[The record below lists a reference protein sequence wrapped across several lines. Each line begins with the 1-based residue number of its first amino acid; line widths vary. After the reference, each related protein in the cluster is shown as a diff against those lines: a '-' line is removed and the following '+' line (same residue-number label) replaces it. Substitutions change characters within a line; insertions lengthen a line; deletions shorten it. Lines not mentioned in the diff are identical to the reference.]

1 LIFLFTPDSEKE
13 GLDIWI
19 CYSSFPCAC
28 EISYLSRLIGSIK
41 KKKTITPLL
50 LMICHGLIWSLIIYK
65 VKSASVLPWN
75 TSIHIKFTILP
86 FNNQKIENTLR
97 SKVVFSH
104 FIAQYNYSQTSK
116 KKQDSLYLNSVF
128 ESSYFLYNITTVYP
142 LVFFLW
148 KIKEFFFKFF
158 FCLIIAWG
166 EVKGVLVFW

>member
-1 LIFLFTPDSEKE
+1 
-13 GLDIWI
+13 
-19 CYSSFPCAC
+19 
-28 EISYLSRLIGSIK
+28 
-41 KKKTITPLL
+41 
-50 LMICHGLIWSLIIYK
+50 MNCHGLIWSLIIYK

-75 TSIHIKFTILP
+75 TSIHIKFTIFP

-104 FIAQYNYSQTSK
+104 FIAQYNYSHTWK

-142 LVFFLW
+142 LVFFFCARS
-148 KIKEFFFKFF
+148 KSFF

-166 EVKGVLVFW
+166 EVKGVLVFWEIRGLLDE

>member
-1 LIFLFTPDSEKE
+1 LIFLLIPNSER
-13 GLDIWI
+13 GVRCLNFLFI
-19 CYSSFPCAC
+19 
-28 EISYLSRLIGSIK
+28 ISMCMWNFLFKQTHCLYK

-50 LMICHGLIWSLIIYK
+50 LMNCHGLIWSLIIYK

-142 LVFFLW
+142 LVFFLC
-148 KIKEFFFKFF
+148 KIKEFFFNFF
-158 FCLIIAWG
+158 F
-166 EVKGVLVFW
+166 V